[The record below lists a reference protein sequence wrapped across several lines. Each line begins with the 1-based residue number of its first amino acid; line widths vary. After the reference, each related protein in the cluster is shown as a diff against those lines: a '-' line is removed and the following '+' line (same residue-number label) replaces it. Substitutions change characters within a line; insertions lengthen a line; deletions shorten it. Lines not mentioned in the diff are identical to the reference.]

1 MDLNPMLMLLQGK
14 HVSRVKWLKQAVKA
28 SCSLNNREMHLDGEE
43 MKSITL
49 KTFVLPPLSVSQSAL
64 QVILSETDLASL
76 EVKNKNILL
85 LWELLGCNYETF
97 PCRAL
102 RNIQINHQQNALSV
116 SGYFHSSLV
125 N

>member
-1 MDLNPMLMLLQGK
+1 MIKTSCQSELQFKQSENAFG
-14 HVSRVKWLKQAVKA
+14 WGGNEIDYLKDI
-28 SCSLNNREMHLDGEE
+28 CSP
-43 MKSITL
+43 
-49 KTFVLPPLSVSQSAL
+49 TFVCFSVCSTT
-64 QVILSETDLASL
+64 LSETDLASL

-116 SGYFHSSLV
+116 SGYFHISLV

>member
-1 MDLNPMLMLLQGK
+1 M
-14 HVSRVKWLKQAVKA
+14 R
-28 SCSLNNREMHLDGEE
+28 LDGEE

-49 KTFVLPPLSVSQSAL
+49 KTFILPPLSVSPSAL
-64 QVILSETDLASL
+64 QVTLSETDLASL

-85 LWELLGCNYETF
+85 LWELLDCNYETF

-102 RNIQINHQQNALSV
+102 KNIQINHQQNALSV

-125 N
+125 NEPSRKAPQLVSRYRKINSKQPILFIRL